1 MVKQI
6 LRLASD
12 GRITSTFTFTKTS
25 AWGLDL
31 KTGGRENLV
40 LSFSFGEVDLSSS
53 ADCHL

>member
-25 AWGLDL
+25 AWGLK

>member
-31 KTGGRENLV
+31 KTGGRGK
-40 LSFSFGEVDLSSS
+40 FGPQLQLWKS
-53 ADCHL
+53 